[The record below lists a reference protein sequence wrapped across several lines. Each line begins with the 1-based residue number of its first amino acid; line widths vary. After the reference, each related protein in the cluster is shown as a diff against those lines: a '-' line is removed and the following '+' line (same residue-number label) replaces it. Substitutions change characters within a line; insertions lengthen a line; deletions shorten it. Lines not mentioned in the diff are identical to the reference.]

1 VNPPR
6 HPLGPDFDRAADAW
20 TAWRKQQE
28 AALTAAQ
35 KLEFQKFRFEQNR
48 KIREHN
54 DKFYESEP
62 ARIRAAKQKIMLEK
76 PDLAL
81 RMLPLQK
88 MKEARAYHLAQEVVH
103 RQHDMELQTMEN
115 DHQQERDRFL
125 YDAETARQT
134 EAVDDKQ
141 HENDDRQRL
150 ADAFRQRA
158 AQRDFGRGDPERER

>member
-1 VNPPR
+1 M
-6 HPLGPDFDRAADAW
+6 GPDFDKAADAW
-20 TAWRKQQE
+20 AAWRKQQE

-48 KIREHN
+48 KIRDYNE
-54 DKFYESEP
+54 KFYESEP

-76 PDLAL
+76 PDFAL

-88 MKEARAYHLAQEVVH
+88 MKEARAYHVAQEMVH

-134 EAVDDKQ
+134 EVSEKD
-141 HENDDRQRL
+141 HNNDDRQRL

-158 AQRDFGRGDPERER
+158 AQRDLGRDQDRDRER